1 MGLIITLII
10 WVVLAAV
17 IVWIADWTARPQTA
31 LDFLIGA
38 FAAARLTGP
47 NTTRSVTR
55 SVGN

>member
-31 LDFLIGA
+31 LDILNRRLRRGEIDKTEYDDKRKFIG
-38 FAAARLTGP
+38 R
-47 NTTRSVTR
+47 
-55 SVGN
+55 